1 MRKEFINYI
10 FVFDKTFGLVP
21 TYQHKN
27 EGSKPHSSWYQFQN
41 EWIAFNQKLSLK
53 EAQKAQKFE

>member
-1 MRKEFINYI
+1 MRKEFIYYI

-27 EGSKPHSSWYQFQN
+27 EGSKPRSSWYQFQSGC
-41 EWIAFNQKLSLK
+41 IAFNKNLSLK
-53 EAQKAQKFE
+53 GTKA